1 MSIILRTLDANAS
14 IAKLTEAVQHH
25 ENTLFLRLISLA
37 AGELGGQRANLATF
51 RQGEITPPAKS
62 AVLETI
68 DGSLSQDAQQA
79 LLTAPGRECVCYGT
93 LFVSGAQR
101 NVAAFR

>member
-1 MSIILRTLDANAS
+1 MSVILRTLDANAS

-37 AGELGGQRANLATF
+37 AGELGGLPANLATF
-51 RQGEITPPAKS
+51 RQGAITPPAKP
-62 AVLETI
+62 AFLEAI
-68 DGSLSQDAQQA
+68 DGRLSQDAQQA
-79 LLTAPGRECVCYGT
+79 VLTTPGRECVCYGT
-93 LFVSGAQR
+93 LFVSGTQR